1 MNFAFVTPVV
11 FEIFYIY
18 VYVHT
23 YIFINL
29 SMYKDMSVCCMS
41 CTELKLV
48 WNETMRF
55 TIRSLYWFT
64 HLKKNVCATQQDL
77 DSLES

>member
-1 MNFAFVTPVV
+1 
-11 FEIFYIY
+11 
-18 VYVHT
+18 
-23 YIFINL
+23 
-29 SMYKDMSVCCMS
+29 MYKDMSVCCMS